1 MNTELTRKLDAAVA
15 DSKRLVETATNLHFH
30 LKNLGDHPV
39 LADML
44 NGLQEAQARLVR
56 SIEALLGAPAPVE
69 PPAPDEGQI
78 TTGGI
83 VKPTPSAE
91 PQFTQLRP
99 LANVDLP
106 KGKGSK
112 KNK

>member
-44 NGLQEAQARLVR
+44 NGLNEAQARLVR
-56 SIEALLGAPAPVE
+56 SIEALLGAPRARR
-69 PPAPDEGQI
+69 
-78 TTGGI
+78 
-83 VKPTPSAE
+83 SAS
-91 PQFTQLRP
+91 PR
-99 LANVDLP
+99 
-106 KGKGSK
+106 
-112 KNK
+112 